1 MGVLFYTPCRQM
13 SVDENRETMKSYK
26 VFALLVVLLG
36 ALHLPAAAVTVEDL
50 FTVELPVADQT
61 TSLRLESF
69 SEAFKQVIVKASG
82 SDEAL
87 RSPAFERPIKGSARY
102 VKQFR
107 YITRNSTDDEE
118 VEAGRLYLRIDFNQ
132 QLIESLLRENNFPVW
147 GRERPSSL
155 LVISYDVN
163 ENIKLV
169 ADDSTPDL
177 VEALDQAA
185 SVHAVPVL
193 FPLMDLEDIAL
204 VKIGDI
210 VSRQYDSIDT
220 MATRYAP
227 DALLVGQIVG
237 RSGEGWH
244 GDWEV
249 RFAEQIFKWKF
260 KASSKQAVIDQVIK
274 HLARILALEYAL
286 EDHRRV
292 EQTLLLSV
300 SALEGID
307 KLIAVQ
313 KYLKSL
319 NVVDS
324 VRVAMI
330 NEDVITYR
338 LKLRNDA
345 EDLQRLIEFGEVL
358 EQEDFPQVSTQGEA
372 QIILNYSYI
381 NRGAS
386 N

>member
-1 MGVLFYTPCRQM
+1 MGVLFYTPYRQM
-13 SVDENRETMKSYK
+13 SVDENRETMKLHK
-26 VFALLVVLLG
+26 LLALLSVLLG
-36 ALHLPAAAVTVEDL
+36 TMHLPASAVTVEDL

-69 SEAFKQVIVKASG
+69 GEAFKQVIVKVSG
-82 SDEAL
+82 SDDAL
-87 RSPAFERPIKGSARY
+87 RSPAFKRPSESSARY

-107 YITRNSTDDEE
+107 YINRKLAGDEE
-118 VEAGRLYLRIDFNQ
+118 FEEGRLFLRIDFDQN
-132 QLIESLLRENNFPVW
+132 LIESLLRDNKFPVW

-169 ADDSTPDL
+169 SDDATPDL
-177 VEALDQAA
+177 IEALDQAA
-185 SVHAVPVL
+185 LIHAVPVL
-193 FPLMDLEDIAL
+193 FPLMDLQDIAL

-210 VSRQYDSIDT
+210 ISRQYDNINT
-220 MATRYAP
+220 MATRYSP
-227 DALLVGQIVG
+227 DALLVGQIIG
-237 RSGEGWH
+237 RSGKGWQ

-249 RFAEQIFKWKF
+249 RFADQIFKWQF
-260 KASSKQAVIDQVIK
+260 EASSRKAIIDQVVK
-274 HLARILALEYAL
+274 HLAKILALEYAL

-292 EQTLLLSV
+292 EQSILLSV

-307 KLIAVQ
+307 KLIKVQ

-319 NVVDS
+319 SVVDS
-324 VRVAMI
+324 VRVAMV
-330 NEDVITYR
+330 NQNVITYR
-338 LKLRNDA
+338 LKLRNNP

-358 EQEDFPQVSTQGEA
+358 EQEDFPQVNTQGEA

-381 NRGAS
+381 NRGVS

>member
-1 MGVLFYTPCRQM
+1 
-13 SVDENRETMKSYK
+13 MKLCK
-26 VFALLVVLLG
+26 FVLL
-36 ALHLPAAAVTVEDL
+36 LPALAVLLLAPAHAVTVDDL

-69 SEAFKQVIVKASG
+69 SEAFKQVIVKVSG

-87 RSPAFERPIKGSARY
+87 QSPAFERPINNSSRY

-107 YITRNSTDDEE
+107 YISRSQPEDEE
-118 VEAGRLYLRIDFNQ
+118 YEIARLLLRIDFDQ
-132 QLIESLLRENNFPVW
+132 ELIEGLLREHNFPVW
-147 GRERPSSL
+147 GRERPSTL
-155 LVISYDVN
+155 LVVSYDVN

-169 ADDSTPDL
+169 SDDATPDV
-177 VEALDQAA
+177 VEALDRAA
-185 SVHAVPVL
+185 SRHAVPVL

-204 VKIGDI
+204 VSIGDI
-210 VSRQYDSIDT
+210 ASRQYENIRL
-220 MATRYAP
+220 MARRYAP
-227 DALLVGQIVG
+227 NALLVGQIVG
-237 RSGEGWH
+237 RSGEGWR

-249 RFAEQIFKWKF
+249 RFAEQVFNWTYRTP
-260 KASSKQAVIDQVIK
+260 AKQEVIDQAIR
-274 HLARILALEYAL
+274 HLAKILAREYAL

-292 EQTLLLSV
+292 EQSLLLSV
-300 SALEGID
+300 SDLGGID
-307 KLIAVQ
+307 KLIKVQ
-313 KYLKSL
+313 RYLESL

-330 NEDVITYR
+330 REDVVTYR
-338 LKLRNDA
+338 LQLRNDP

-358 EQEDFPQVSTQGEA
+358 EQEDFPQVSTQGDE
-372 QIILNYSYI
+372 QIILNYSFI

>member
-26 VFALLVVLLG
+26 VFALLAVLLG
-36 ALHLPAAAVTVEDL
+36 TFHLPAAAVTVEDL

-107 YITRNSTDDEE
+107 YITRNSLDDEE

-220 MATRYAP
+220 MAMRYAP

>member
-1 MGVLFYTPCRQM
+1 M

-26 VFALLVVLLG
+26 VFALLAVLLG
-36 ALHLPAAAVTVEDL
+36 TFHLPAAAVTVEDL

-107 YITRNSTDDEE
+107 YITRNSLDDEE

>member
-1 MGVLFYTPCRQM
+1 M
-13 SVDENRETMKSYK
+13 SVDENRETMKLQK
-26 VFALLVVLLG
+26 LLALLSVLLG
-36 ALHLPAAAVTVEDL
+36 AIHMPAAAVTVEDL

-69 SEAFKQVIVKASG
+69 GEAFKQVIVKVSG
-82 SDEAL
+82 SDDAL
-87 RSPAFERPIKGSARY
+87 RSPAFERPSKSSARY

-107 YITRNSTDDEE
+107 YVNRKLPGDEE
-118 VEAGRLYLRIDFNQ
+118 FEDGRLFLRIDFDQN
-132 QLIESLLRENNFPVW
+132 LIESLLRDNKFPVW

-169 ADDSTPDL
+169 SDDATPNL
-177 VEALDQAA
+177 IEALDQAA
-185 SVHAVPVL
+185 LIHAVPVL
-193 FPLMDLEDIAL
+193 FPLMDLQDIAL

-210 VSRQYDSIDT
+210 ISRQYDNINT
-220 MATRYAP
+220 MAARYSP
-227 DALLVGQIVG
+227 DALLVGQVIG
-237 RSGEGWH
+237 RSGKGWQ

-249 RFAEQIFKWKF
+249 RFADQIFKWQF
-260 KASSKQAVIDQVIK
+260 KASSRKAVIDQVVK
-274 HLARILALEYAL
+274 HLAKILALEYAL

-292 EQTLLLSV
+292 EQSILLSV

-307 KLIAVQ
+307 KLIKVQ

-319 NVVDS
+319 SVVDN
-324 VRVAMI
+324 VRVAMV
-330 NEDVITYR
+330 NKDVITYR
-338 LKLRNDA
+338 LKLRNDP

-358 EQEDFPQVSTQGEA
+358 EQEDFPQVNTQGEA

-381 NRGAS
+381 NRGVS

>member
-26 VFALLVVLLG
+26 VFALLAVLLG
-36 ALHLPAAAVTVEDL
+36 TLHLPAAAVTVEDL

-87 RSPAFERPIKGSARY
+87 RSPAFEQPIKGSARY

-107 YITRNSTDDEE
+107 YITRNSLDDEE

-210 VSRQYDSIDT
+210 ISRQYDSIDT
-220 MATRYAP
+220 MALRYAP

-249 RFAEQIFKWKF
+249 RFAEQIFKWNF

-313 KYLKSL
+313 KYLKTL

-330 NEDVITYR
+330 NKDVITYR